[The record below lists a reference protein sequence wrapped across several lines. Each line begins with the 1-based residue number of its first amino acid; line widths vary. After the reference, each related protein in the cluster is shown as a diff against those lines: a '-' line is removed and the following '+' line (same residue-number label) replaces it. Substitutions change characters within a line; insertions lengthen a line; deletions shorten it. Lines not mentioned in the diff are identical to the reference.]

1 MKLRLFSFLMA
12 ASAILFTACSNG
24 NQSTDSS
31 SSSTAKDT
39 VTATDKSEASNDA
52 TAENNNTATTPMKEI
67 VDHYLH
73 VKNALAN
80 DNGTEAAN
88 GAKALIASLEKID
101 ASTFT
106 TEQKKI
112 YDDVAAD
119 LKEMAQHTAENADK
133 IDHQR
138 EHFIMMSDDVLE
150 LVKGFGSS
158 RTLYVDHCPMANN
171 NKGANWISET
181 EEIRNP
187 YMGKKMPTCG
197 KIEKIIK

>member
-1 MKLRLFSFLMA
+1 MA

-39 VTATDKSEASNDA
+39 ATTTDNSKASNDA
-52 TAENNNTATTPMKEI
+52 TAGNNNTATSPMKEI

-88 GAKALIASLEKID
+88 GAKALIASLQKID

-119 LKEMAQHTAENADK
+119 LMEMAQHTAENADK

-197 KIEKIIK
+197 KIEKVIK